1 MRLKIVTLMVTC
13 LFLIGCQQGNST
25 SGVDET
31 DPYTQAQVETFVA
44 SAPSGTVGVYSASS
58 ENNQTAFM
66 KCKVKWV
73 YMYKT
78 KTYLSLKGCTWSW
91 AYVTGTWRTQGQR
104 LVQQRKVETCG
115 SGSTK
120 QVPQRSTTWLFDASI
135 PG

>member
-1 MRLKIVTLMVTC
+1 MRLKIVTLMATC

-78 KTYLSLKGCTWSW
+78 KTVFSLKGCTWTW
-91 AYVTGTWRTQGQR
+91 ASVTGTWRTQGAAVGTTAKANNMTVWFNR
-104 LVQQRKVETCG
+104 T
-115 SGSTK
+115 SGSYWNYA
-120 QVPQRSTTWLFDASI
+120 VL
-135 PG
+135 

>member
-1 MRLKIVTLMVTC
+1 MRLKIVTLMATC

-44 SAPSGTVGVYSASS
+44 SATSGTVGVYSASS

-91 AYVTGTWRTQGQR
+91 AYVTGTWRTQGAA
-104 LVQQRKVETCG
+104 VGTTAK
-115 SGSTK
+115 SGNMWLWFNKTSA
-120 QVPQRSTTWLFDASI
+120 TTFNYVVV
-135 PG
+135 